1 MGSHRVGH
9 DRSDLAAAAAGQSWS
24 LELGM
29 PTGMGQLEEG
39 LGERMEGS
47 PVQGRIQC
55 LEGIKIVMS
64 TREQKELHIAKVFL
78 WVTGYSR

>member
-1 MGSHRVGH
+1 
-9 DRSDLAAAAAGQSWS
+9 
-24 LELGM
+24 M